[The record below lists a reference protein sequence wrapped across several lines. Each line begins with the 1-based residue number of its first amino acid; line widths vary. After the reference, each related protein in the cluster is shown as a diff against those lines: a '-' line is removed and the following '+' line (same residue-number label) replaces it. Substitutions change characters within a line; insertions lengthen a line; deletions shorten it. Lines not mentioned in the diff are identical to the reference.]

1 MQYSMQIVLQE
12 SFMTR
17 KTEKPVSG
25 AFLPIPNSIS
35 LFLIL
40 IHNLQSQSPILIFN
54 PDFKS
59 PISPSQSQI
68 LIPIIQSNSPIS
80 VQSPNPHSKSL
91 ILTVNLQSQ
100 ICNCQCLIRNK
111 NFQSP
116 IPKTNWIPN
125 PQSVNTNH
133 QCLIQIINHN
143 PQSSIL
149 VPNPIHIPNP

>member
-17 KTEKPVSG
+17 KTEKPVFG
-25 AFLPIPNSIS
+25 AFLPIPISIP
-35 LFLIL
+35 LFSIL
-40 IHNLQSQSPILIFN
+40 NHNLQSQSPILIFN
-54 PDFKS
+54 PDLKS
-59 PISPSQSQI
+59 LISPSQSQI

-111 NFQSP
+111 NFQSS
-116 IPKTNWIPN
+116 IPKTNLN
-125 PQSVNTNH
+125 PKS
-133 QCLIQIINHN
+133 
-143 PQSSIL
+143 
-149 VPNPIHIPNP
+149 PICQY